1 MAQRC
6 KPTAPPII
14 ATGRRALGPHT
25 AAGHRA
31 PVRTCKGKA
40 IYLPVK
46 GRALAGT
53 LLSDVA
59 NEAASGARR
68 FTACEVTI
76 SHVRLWSNNAMS
88 RLAIF

>member
-14 ATGRRALGPHT
+14 ATGRRVLGPHA

-59 NEAASGARR
+59 NEAAWHNDRRSSGSGARR
-68 FTACEVTI
+68 FTA
-76 SHVRLWSNNAMS
+76 
-88 RLAIF
+88 